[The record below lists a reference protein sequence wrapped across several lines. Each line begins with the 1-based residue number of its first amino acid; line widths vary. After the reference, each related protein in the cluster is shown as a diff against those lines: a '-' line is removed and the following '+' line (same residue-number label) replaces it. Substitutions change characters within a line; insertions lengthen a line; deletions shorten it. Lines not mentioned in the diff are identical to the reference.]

1 METTTETSDHAA
13 HGGKFL
19 ILTAICMSALVLPIS
34 FTGGAVAT
42 PAIGRELQGSPAM
55 LTWITNAFMLSFGS
69 LLMTAGAL
77 ADLYGRKRMFSAGMV
92 LYTIASLAIS
102 FAPSV
107 IWLDVLRALQGVA
120 AAASLASGS
129 AALAQEFEGHARTRA
144 FSMLGTTFGIGLA
157 FGPLI
162 AGILIEGFGWRSIF
176 IFTAIIGALSLAFG
190 IPRMRET
197 RDPDAKALDWPGT
210 LTFSSSLALFTFAVI
225 QAPQSGWGSFL
236 VVSILSASFTL
247 LIGFITVE
255 TFVERPML
263 DLTLFRFPRFVG
275 VQILPIGTCFC
286 YIVLVVMLPLRFI
299 GVEGLSEINAGLLML
314 SLSAPMLVVPM
325 VAAILTRWVSA
336 AILCCVGFLIAAV
349 GLYWLSLY
357 QIGDANSTLIMPML
371 LIGVGAGMP
380 WGLMDGLAVNVV
392 PKERA
397 GMATGIFNTA
407 RVAGEGIILAAA
419 STMLASFVHGN
430 LTKLDAFDS
439 RFSEASQRISVGD
452 MSNAAA
458 MLPEITS
465 HALAHGYA
473 DAFTSLLHVL
483 MAITITSAVVAFF
496 FLGKKSSQEEHV
508 VD

>member
-1 METTTETSDHAA
+1 METTSVTSNHEEQS
-13 HGGKFL
+13 GKLL
-19 ILTAICMSALVLPIS
+19 ILAAVCMSALVLPIS

-42 PAIGRELQGSPAM
+42 PAIGRELQGSPVS

-69 LLMTAGAL
+69 LLMAAGAL
-77 ADLYGRKRMFSAGMV
+77 ADLYGRKRLFAIGMA
-92 LYTIASLAIS
+92 LYTLVSLAIS

-107 IWLDVLRALQGVA
+107 VWLDALRALQGVA

-129 AALAQEFEGHARTRA
+129 AALAQEFEGHARARA

-162 AGILIEGFGWRSIF
+162 AGALIEGFGWRSIF
-176 IFTAIIGALSLAFG
+176 VFTAIIGALSLAFG

-197 RDPDAKALDWPGT
+197 RDPDAKGIDWPGT
-210 LTFSSSLALFTFAVI
+210 LTFSSSLALFTFAII

-236 VVSILSASFTL
+236 VISLLTASVAL
-247 LIGFITVE
+247 LMIFVTVE
-255 TFVERPML
+255 TLSKRPML
-263 DLTLFRFPRFVG
+263 DLTLFRFPRFIG

-299 GVEGLSEINAGLLML
+299 GAEGLSEIHAGLLML
-314 SLSAPMLVVPM
+314 YLSAPMLVVPM
-325 VAAILTRWVSA
+325 FAATLTRWISA
-336 AILCCVGFLIAAV
+336 ATLCSVGFLIAAG

-357 QIGDANSTLIMPML
+357 HFGDAKATLILPML
-371 LIGVGAGMP
+371 LIGIGAGMP

-419 STMLASFVHGN
+419 STILASFVQSRLFAASHP
-430 LTKLDAFDS
+430 DS
-439 RFSEASQRISVGD
+439 AEARIAQASQSITAGD
-452 MSNAAA
+452 MTHALA
-458 MLPEITS
+458 MLPEFGS
-465 HALAHGYA
+465 AVLAQNYSE
-473 DAFTSLLHVL
+473 AFTDLLHVL
-483 MAITITSAVVAFF
+483 IAITVTSAVVVFF
-496 FLGKKSSQEEHV
+496 FLGKNRRA
-508 VD
+508 